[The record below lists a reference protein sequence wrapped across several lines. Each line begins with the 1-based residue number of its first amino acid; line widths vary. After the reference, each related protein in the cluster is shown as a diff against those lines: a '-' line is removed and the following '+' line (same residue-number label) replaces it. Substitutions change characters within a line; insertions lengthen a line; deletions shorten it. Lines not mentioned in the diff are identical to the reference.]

1 MFLWWLN
8 AYSYTGWKVEDR
20 PSSKIVFTFLKG
32 KKIEEPLFN
41 FDYDRIRDLTGT
53 IIIAVYDRDQ
63 VLVSLRFSFVSVL
76 EFSYV
81 FPLLGGM

>member
-41 FDYDRIRDLTGT
+41 FDYDRVRDLTGT
-53 IIIAVYDRDQ
+53 IK
-63 VLVSLRFSFVSVL
+63 
-76 EFSYV
+76 
-81 FPLLGGM
+81 

>member
-32 KKIEEPLFN
+32 KKIEVPLFN
-41 FDYDRIRDLTGT
+41 FDYDRVRDLTGT
-53 IIIAVYDRDQ
+53 YLLYSSVRPKPG
-63 VLVSLRFSFVSVL
+63 LVSLRFSFISVL

-81 FPLLGGM
+81 F

>member
-1 MFLWWLN
+1 MKFLSAISLINTVTITFLWWLY

-41 FDYDRIRDLTGT
+41 FDYDRVRDLTGT
-53 IIIAVYDRDQ
+53 TWYVVYK
-63 VLVSLRFSFVSVL
+63 
-76 EFSYV
+76 
-81 FPLLGGM
+81 